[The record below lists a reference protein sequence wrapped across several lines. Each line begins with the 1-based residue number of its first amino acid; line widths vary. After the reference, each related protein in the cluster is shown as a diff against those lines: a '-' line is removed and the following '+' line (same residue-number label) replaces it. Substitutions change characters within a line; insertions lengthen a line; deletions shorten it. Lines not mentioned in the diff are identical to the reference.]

1 MTGEA
6 NPQGVITL
14 QAQKGRMPPI
24 RQKWFIPLRPD
35 RETPAVE
42 RPWTLDLAAAAIEAL
57 PWKGS
62 NFTGKAYVTSIDA
75 GLSAFSGD
83 VAGGGRVDGTYRSV
97 KQDNTCELSFTWK
110 NIPVSYLI
118 DQFEYPRVLT
128 GTTSGQVNYAMDR
141 DDPGTLKGQ
150 GGFEVHDGQFS
161 ADFIASQ
168 LQGRLEDKISTLPSS
183 LKFLSL
189 KTDLAFERDMVK
201 TSNIQLVSEG
211 IKVTGDGSF
220 VIHGDMDYDL
230 KVAISPKTADKIPA
244 LRENFNL
251 QGLRLAQQ
259 DIELAFKVK
268 GPTFNPRG
276 ELAESPPL
284 GVTLVSSAFEVTS
297 DAMKVID
304 IPRKILSDLL
314 RIGGGIVG
322 MK

>member
-1 MTGEA
+1 
-6 NPQGVITL
+6 
-14 QAQKGRMPPI
+14 MPPI
-24 RQKWFIPLRPD
+24 AQKWFIPLRPD
-35 RETPAVE
+35 RETPSTQ
-42 RPWTLDLAAAAIEAL
+42 RPWTFDLAAAALEAP

-62 NFTGKAYVTSIDA
+62 NFAGKAYVTSIEA
-75 GLSAFSGD
+75 GLAAFGGE

-97 KQDNTCELSFTWK
+97 KQDNTYELSFTWK

-128 GTTSGQVNYAMDR
+128 GATSGAVSYAMDR
-141 DDPGTLKGQ
+141 DDPGTLKGH

-168 LQGRLEDKISTLPSS
+168 LEGRLENKISTLPSS
-183 LKFLSL
+183 LKFSSL
-189 KTDLAFERDMVK
+189 KTHLAFEGDMVR
-201 TSNIQLVSEG
+201 TPNIQLVSEG

-230 KVAISPKTADKIPA
+230 KVAVSPKTADKIPA
-244 LRENFNL
+244 LRENFNV

-259 DIELAFKVK
+259 DIEFAFKVK

-276 ELAESPPL
+276 ELAEWPPL
-284 GVTLVSSAFEVTS
+284 GVTLVSSALEVTS

-304 IPRKILSDLL
+304 IPRRILSDLL
-314 RIGGGIVG
+314 KIGGGIVG